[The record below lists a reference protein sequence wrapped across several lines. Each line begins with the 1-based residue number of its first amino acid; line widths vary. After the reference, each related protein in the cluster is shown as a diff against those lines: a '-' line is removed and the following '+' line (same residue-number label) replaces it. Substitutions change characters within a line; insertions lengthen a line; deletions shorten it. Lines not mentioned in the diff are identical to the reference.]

1 MAGLVKLF
9 SRAVCL
15 SFGGATCAGQRRC
28 RDRIFPPP
36 MKSTTKE
43 NFTAVVQVIQ
53 LSFTQSTSNIL
64 LPYWMK
70 ALQALIPLELVGL
83 VKYNEA

>member
-1 MAGLVKLF
+1 
-9 SRAVCL
+9 
-15 SFGGATCAGQRRC
+15 
-28 RDRIFPPP
+28 